1 MYMRRLM
8 ENAVVKNRQGE
19 MKYTLKMATIIAD
32 DIDESIS
39 FYEDVLGFEMIEKF
53 YGDDGGL
60 VLMQSPD
67 GAAVELIDSKNFETG
82 FWSIGVE
89 VDDFEAAI
97 DELKDKGCKFV
108 YEPATLPLGKLA
120 MIEDPNG
127 VKVAV
132 LKMNEENEK

>member
-1 MYMRRLM
+1 
-8 ENAVVKNRQGE
+8 
-19 MKYTLKMATIIAD
+19 MKYKLKLSTIIAK
-32 DIDESIS
+32 DIDESIA
-39 FYEDVLGFEMIEKF
+39 FYKDVLGFEMVEKF
-53 YGDDGGL
+53 YNEGGGL

-89 VDDFEAAI
+89 VEDFDAAI
-97 DELKDKGCKFV
+97 EELKAKDCKFI
-108 YEPATLPLGKLA
+108 YEPQTLPLGKLA

-132 LKMNEENEK
+132 LQLNH

>member
-1 MYMRRLM
+1 MNYS
-8 ENAVVKNRQGE
+8 
-19 MKYTLKMATIIAD
+19 LKLSTIIAK
-32 DIDESIS
+32 DIEESIA
-39 FYEDVLGFEMIEKF
+39 FYQDVLGFEMVEKF
-53 YGDDGGL
+53 YQEAGGL

-97 DELKDKGCKFV
+97 EELKAKGCAFI
-108 YEPATLPLGKLA
+108 YEPTTLPLGKLA

-127 VKVAV
+127 VKVAIIH
-132 LKMNEENEK
+132 LNH